1 MQSPVNNLANT
12 QINFV
17 LVGVTALFALV
28 ILVVIYYALTRA
40 NRSHR
45 SRSRVASVM
54 DADPTY
60 GDTDTEQPS
69 LDVKVD
75 PADSVGTGNNSA
87 VNSKMHPAPSPAT
100 ADPDMPG
107 QYDGLPP
114 ALLPEFHDTD
124 NSLRGNKKQVFHVKD
139 SIFSYDDAEAV
150 CKAYGAELADYKQ
163 MIEAYKQGANW
174 CNPGWVKGQ
183 LALYPIQHS
192 FWKKKQES
200 DDPDRRGECG
210 QPGING
216 GYYQNRFMQFGVNCY
231 GDKRAPVG
239 DERLKRAY
247 QSDFERELARKVAV
261 FRRQLGN
268 LSLAPFNQEKWNQC

>member
-1 MQSPVNNLANT
+1 MPNLVNNLADT

-17 LVGVTALFALV
+17 LIGVTALFALV
-28 ILVVIYYALTRA
+28 ILVVIYYAIT
-40 NRSHR
+40 NKRSKRHHLYT
-45 SRSRVASVM
+45 SVASNSN
-54 DADPTY
+54 
-60 GDTDTEQPS
+60 EPS
-69 LDVKVD
+69 LNVKVD
-75 PADSVGTGNNSA
+75 PVDSKNS
-87 VNSKMHPAPSPAT
+87 NDTKLHPAPSPAT

-114 ALLPEFHDTD
+114 TSLPEFHDTD
-124 NSLRGNKKQVFHVKD
+124 DSLRGTKQVFHVQD
-139 SIFSYDDAEAV
+139 SIFTYDDAEAV

-163 MIEAYKQGANW
+163 MIDAYKQGANW

-200 DDPDRRGECG
+200 DDPERRGECG

-231 GDKRAPVG
+231 GSKRAPVG
-239 DERLKRAY
+239 DERMKHTY
-247 QSDFERELARKVAV
+247 QSDHERELARKVAV

-268 LSLAPFNQEKWNQC
+268 LRLAPFNQEKWNGC

>member
-1 MQSPVNNLANT
+1 MPSLINNLADT

-28 ILVVIYYALTRA
+28 ILVVIYYAL
-40 NRSHR
+40 
-45 SRSRVASVM
+45 SRSGQSNSFYRSSSTLANSSSQ
-54 DADPTY
+54 
-60 GDTDTEQPS
+60 QPS
-69 LDVKVD
+69 LFVKADPVD
-75 PADSVGTGNNSA
+75 SPRSTTIDETP
-87 VNSKMHPAPSPAT
+87 SKMHPAASPAT
-100 ADPDMPG
+100 SDPDMPG

-114 ALLPEFHDTD
+114 AYLPEFHDTND
-124 NSLRGNKKQVFHVKD
+124 DLRGTKKQVFHIKD

-150 CKAYGAELADYKQ
+150 CKAYGADLADYKQ
-163 MIEAYKQGANW
+163 MIQAYKNGANW

-216 GYYQNRFMQFGVNCY
+216 GFYQNRHMQFGVNCY
-231 GDKRAPVG
+231 GIKRAPVG
-239 DERLKRAY
+239 DERMKHAY
-247 QSDFERELARKVAV
+247 QSDHDRELARKVAV

-268 LSLAPFNQEKWNQC
+268 LRLAPFNGDKWHNC

>member
-1 MQSPVNNLANT
+1 MVSLVNNLADT

-17 LVGVTALFALV
+17 LVGVTALFALI
-28 ILVVIYYALTRA
+28 ILVVIYYALTNSR
-40 NRSHR
+40 R
-45 SRSRVASVM
+45 SRHTSTLHNSVANTPG
-54 DADPTY
+54 A
-60 GDTDTEQPS
+60 QPS
-69 LDVKVD
+69 FTVKVD
-75 PADSVGTGNNSA
+75 PADSPSETVSRDTPN
-87 VNSKMHPAPSPAT
+87 KYHPAASPAT
-100 ADPDMPG
+100 SDPDMPG

-124 NSLRGNKKQVFHVKD
+124 TSLRGDKKQVFHVKD
-139 SIFSYDDAEAV
+139 SIFTYDDAEAV
-150 CKAYGAELADYKQ
+150 CKAYGADLADYKQ
-163 MIEAYKQGANW
+163 MIAAYKNGANW

-200 DDPDRRGECG
+200 DDPDTRGECG

-216 GYYQNRFMQFGVNCY
+216 GYYQNRHMQFGVNCY

-239 DERLKRAY
+239 EEKLKRAY

-268 LSLAPFNQEKWNQC
+268 LQLAPFNQDKWHGC